1 MAKWGLEISKNA
13 TGSSPPPLLVVKRAK
28 HTLYLAR
35 YNNTFVKPNARA
47 VTKKA
52 AETLNWTLPA
62 DSIEAAIQLA
72 ERYKVFDKAA
82 FNGTDWVAAT
92 AGSVTPIAYGNKT
105 WLYTAAINTWLDF
118 PAPRPEE
125 GRCVLHGDFREFIDY
140 LMPPEEARR
149 LRERVDN
156 LTRAICQFHQWLGY
170 RSYHLRID
178 APAHRRLLTVAV
190 N

>member
-72 ERYKVFDKAA
+72 ERYKVFEKAA
-82 FNGTDWVAAT
+82 FNGTDWVVAT
-92 AGSVTPIAYGNKT
+92 ASSVTPIAHSNKT
-105 WLYTAAINTWLDF
+105 WLSTTAINTWLGF
-118 PAPRPEE
+118 PAPRPGE
-125 GRCVLHGDFREFIDY
+125 GGCILHGDFREFIDN
-140 LMPPEEARR
+140 LMPPDQAQR
-149 LRERVDN
+149 LKERVAN
-156 LTRAICQFHQWLGY
+156 LTRAICKRFTKKPE
-170 RSYHLRID
+170 RSWRRGCRG
-178 APAHRRLLTVAV
+178 AP
-190 N
+190 